1 MSQDGGQP
9 AGHGGFPE
17 AAGPETTSLET
28 TASRLVERIRRER
41 EARRIERIA
50 QTTGRDI
57 EEVRAEEELKARE
70 AQAAEIAKRIVDAAM
85 DRMAAELA
93 RGFADR
99 LADELEK
106 ALDRATNRVGR
117 PRRDGPGAAQDPAH
131 LPATEESRIPLSD
144 IQRVVDHLLSEDRET
159 A

>member
-1 MSQDGGQP
+1 MSQDGGHP
-9 AGHGGFPE
+9 A
-17 AAGPETTSLET
+17 AADPDARGLEG

-41 EARRIERIA
+41 EQRRIERLA
-50 QTTGRDI
+50 QTTGRPV
-57 EEVRAEEELKARE
+57 EEVRAEEERKAQE

-99 LADELEK
+99 LAGELEK
-106 ALDRATNRVGR
+106 ALDRATSRVVKPR
-117 PRRDGPGAAQDPAH
+117 PDGPGAAQDPTH
-131 LPATEESRIPLSD
+131 VPATDESRIPLSD
-144 IQRVVDHLLSEDRET
+144 IQRVVDHLLSEERET